1 MSCEIEDSSKLVYA
15 SRMGYFD
22 RAYYRFLCDLF
33 KDVQAFLRGTKS
45 DSCGTQWVYKYMAVD
60 MYATV
65 LYWLDVI
72 LLTENDSKH
81 QW

>member
-45 DSCGTQWVYKYMAVD
+45 DSCGTQWVYKYVAVD
-60 MYATV
+60 MYATSV
-65 LYWLDVI
+65 SYTH
-72 LLTENDSKH
+72 LTLPTKA
-81 QW
+81 